1 MQATGQRCCNPDQ
14 GVRSKTSFKAGH
26 LQRVGFPSGTSGKEP
41 TCQCRRHKRPGF
53 DPWVRKMPW
62 RKLWQHT
69 SVFLPGEFHGWGA
82 WWSTVHGVQRVGF
95 NWNDLVC
102 MTLQSIYLSDSDG
115 KESACN
121 AERFSKIP
129 WRRAWQPT
137 PAFLPGESHGQKSL
151 AGYRQS
157 IGSHRIR
164 HKVTHNWND
173 LACTHPREIRI
184 RKNNNLALEEESM
197 EKSLSWP
204 WLLVKARRG
213 ASENS

>member
-1 MQATGQRCCNPDQ
+1 MALVAKNPPANAGDIRDLGLIPGSGRCPGGSYGN
-14 GVRSKTSFKAGH
+14 T
-26 LQRVGFPSGTSGKEP
+26 LQYSCLENSMDR
-41 TCQCRRHKRPGF
+41 
-53 DPWVRKMPW
+53 
-62 RKLWQHT
+62 
-69 SVFLPGEFHGWGA
+69 GA